1 MGFESGLN
9 PALSPFVK
17 ILVRPLFILCI
28 FTPLLSVAK
37 DDSIGP
43 IPGDQAMCPLSME
56 LNDMEKDAYIGFH
69 GRLSRLNS
77 HYGKDSF
84 DTKLNELL
92 QLEWPTTKVIDTSP
106 LFVEKVL
113 NKVEQQYLIHAIAS
127 TIGLDHPQWDSF
139 FRVMRGVTLYV
150 YENPRG
156 IGNSQLFAKNTEKLM
171 TTIRDLPLRKMK
183 KKNVSQEEASLL
195 KARALTMIANMHIYL
210 ERQSAIN
217 GELLR
222 LRVQALKAKFT
233 FNLIRYGAIG
243 ILVVSTIYAGPLIA
257 IAGTAARG
265 LVADIIVGSQ
275 LAKLGQVVAGGGLG
289 VVGAPVGYAL
299 TSSSSAMYQA
309 QTDSLNNGTVYACE
323 LNKKFQEWKSQ
334 GASPYLSAAVK
345 GGGLGLIGGALT
357 LTRAGAQ
364 IVLYGTTFGVGVG
377 QVYALSQMNDNTMRG
392 LAEYRLAIMAQE
404 SGDNELAKKHLR
416 QSREYFKI
424 AGEKRIESLVISIL
438 SISFASGDLRAA
450 LLNGEDMIRVMYA
463 NSSDTL
469 PQAFQSAIDLTLS
482 VAEGAQ

>member
-1 MGFESGLN
+1 MARILLCR
-9 PALSPFVK
+9 AFVK
-17 ILVRPLFILCI
+17 ILGRLLFILCV
-28 FTPLLSVAK
+28 FAPHLSEAK
-37 DDSIGP
+37 DDVIGP
-43 IPGDQAMCPLSME
+43 IPGDQALCPISME

-92 QLEWPTTKVIDTSP
+92 ELQWPTAKVIDTSP

-183 KKNVSQEEASLL
+183 KKNLTQEEANVL

-233 FNLIRYGAIG
+233 FNLIRYGTIG

-265 LVADIIVGSQ
+265 LVADIVIGAQ
-275 LAKLGQVVAGGGLG
+275 LAKLGQVAAGGGLG
-289 VVGAPVGYAL
+289 VVGAPVGYAF
-299 TSSSSAMYQA
+299 TSSSSAMNQA
-309 QTDSLNNGTVYACE
+309 ERDSLNNGTVYACE
-323 LNKKFQEWKSQ
+323 LNKKFQEWKNQ
-334 GASPYLSAAVK
+334 GASPYLKAALK
-345 GGGLGLIGGALT
+345 GAGWGLAGGALT
-357 LTRAGAQ
+357 LTRIGSQ
-364 IVLYGTTFGVGVG
+364 IVLHATTFGVGVG
-377 QVYALSQMNDNTMRG
+377 QLYALHQMNDNTMRG
-392 LAEYRLAIMAQE
+392 LAEYRLALMAQE
-404 SGDNELAKKHLR
+404 SGDNALAKEHLR
-416 QSREYFKI
+416 KSRDYFQI
-424 AGEKRIESLVISIL
+424 AGDKRMESLVIGIL
-438 SISFASGDLRAA
+438 SVSFAAGDLRAA
-450 LLNGEDMIRVMYA
+450 MSQGEDMIRVMYA

-469 PQAFQSAIDLTLS
+469 PAAFQSAIDLSLS